1 MAKLSTLLDQI
12 DSGTILLPEFQ
23 RGYVWNRDQVRG
35 LMRSLY
41 RGYPVGS
48 LLLWETAATDVAA
61 RGGTVGD
68 GRTHLMLLDGQ
79 QRITSLY
86 GVIRGRPPAFFE
98 GDAKA
103 FTGLYFH
110 VEDEVFEFY
119 SRSKMASD
127 PRWVN
132 VTELFQQGPVP
143 YLARFTDAPSELATI
158 YLQRLNR
165 LHQVTE
171 REFPQEKI
179 TGADKEIDEVVDIF
193 NRVNSSGTKLSK
205 GDLALA
211 KLCAQWMEA
220 RSKMREALR
229 RWERAGYRFD
239 LDWLLRTVTAVAT
252 GRSQFEALERLK
264 ASEFKAALEKT
275 VAHVD
280 TFLNTVSG
288 RLGLDH
294 DRVLPGRYSIMVV
307 VRLLELNNGSFTD
320 GVHRD
325 KTLYWYIHSALWG
338 RYYGSAESNLQQDLE
353 TLARE
358 GIDGLISSLER
369 VRGGSLTIRPHDF
382 EGATK
387 GSRFYPVLYMLS
399 RVKGARD
406 FGTGLE
412 LKAETLGKFS
422 SLEIHHVFP
431 KPLLYNGY
439 DRKHVNAIANFCFL
453 TPQSKLEIGNRS
465 PEEYL
470 PEVEARHP
478 GVLASQWIP
487 TDPALWKLERYRD
500 FLFARRE
507 LLAEAAQ
514 SFLEELRSGTASAN
528 ETVLRPISVVTEK
541 SDDARAVQVREL
553 IEELQRMGYSEPL
566 VDTEVP
572 DPETGR
578 AIAVAEAFWPE
589 GLQAGQGAP
598 VVLELDPGEADLPR
612 LKELGYEVF
621 TSVDALLGYVKRRN
635 ADAAGE
641 RLIEPETVAAEPREE
656 NEPLLRELG
665 LALRSLYDRARDEAG
680 YTPSQL
686 LSMIADLGPLGAAR
700 RLLHAPTVSDGF
712 SALWE
717 RGRLDLTVEAVVC
730 EPRFA
735 PLFTE
740 EELET
745 ARRRLNQF
753 GYSVD
758 SAA

>member
-1 MAKLSTLLDQI
+1 M
-12 DSGTILLPEFQ
+12 
-23 RGYVWNRDQVRG
+23 
-35 LMRSLY
+35 
-41 RGYPVGS
+41 
-48 LLLWETAATDVAA
+48 
-61 RGGTVGD
+61 
-68 GRTHLMLLDGQ
+68 
-79 QRITSLY
+79 
-86 GVIRGRPPAFFE
+86 
-98 GDAKA
+98 
-103 FTGLYFH
+103 
-110 VEDEVFEFY
+110 
-119 SRSKMASD
+119 
-127 PRWVN
+127 
-132 VTELFQQGPVP
+132 
-143 YLARFTDAPSELATI
+143 
-158 YLQRLNR
+158 
-165 LHQVTE
+165 
-171 REFPQEKI
+171 
-179 TGADKEIDEVVDIF
+179 
-193 NRVNSSGTKLSK
+193 
-205 GDLALA
+205 
-211 KLCAQWMEA
+211 
-220 RSKMREALR
+220 
-229 RWERAGYRFD
+229 
-239 LDWLLRTVTAVAT
+239 
-252 GRSQFEALERLK
+252 
-264 ASEFKAALEKT
+264 
-275 VAHVD
+275 
-280 TFLNTVSG
+280 
-288 RLGLDH
+288 
-294 DRVLPGRYSIMVV
+294 
-307 VRLLELNNGSFTD
+307 
-320 GVHRD
+320 
-325 KTLYWYIHSALWG
+325 
-338 RYYGSAESNLQQDLE
+338 
-353 TLARE
+353 
-358 GIDGLISSLER
+358 
-369 VRGGSLTIRPHDF
+369 
-382 EGATK
+382 
-387 GSRFYPVLYMLS
+387 
-399 RVKGARD
+399 
-406 FGTGLE
+406 
-412 LKAETLGKFS
+412 GKFS